1 MAYGDSI
8 YFDVDQGIRA
18 DSGFWYKCVQHLGTG
33 GNAATY
39 LVVGSDGPYR
49 GVLFA
54 LKVFRKLS
62 EAKRRES
69 FLQEV
74 GFLHKCSHP
83 SIMRIFDTGTYRLP
97 MTRPVREYPFV
108 VAEYLPTT
116 LAEVIRANT
125 APMPA
130 RISYALQL
138 LSGLAY
144 LSDLNPPVVHRDIKP
159 QNIFVKGHS
168 CVLGDFGLMK
178 VLDGKADTTREVFN
192 ESASAGMP
200 FFYRTPDLVAYVKDG
215 AALSAKSDVFQ
226 LGLVLTEL
234 FTGRNP
240 LRRADDLL
248 DPIVLDAMNAV
259 PGALGAGIASL
270 LWRMLV
276 FDPVAREDAATLLS
290 PWQGVFSDA
299 VDRATELAGRVF

>member
-74 GFLHKCSHP
+74 GFLHGCSHP
-83 SIMRIFDTGTYRLP
+83 SVMRIFDTGTYRIPMLP
-97 MTRPVREYPFV
+97 QAREYPFV
-108 VAEYLPTT
+108 IAEYLPTT
-116 LAEVIRANT
+116 LAEIIRANV

-144 LSDLNPPVVHRDIKP
+144 LSGLNPPVVHRDIKP

-178 VLDGKADTTREVFN
+178 VLDGKADATREVFN

-240 LRRADDLL
+240 LRRAEDLL
-248 DPIVLDAMNAV
+248 HPIVLDAIGTV

-270 LWRMLV
+270 LRRMLV
-276 FDPVAREDAATLLS
+276 FEPVTREDAATLLN